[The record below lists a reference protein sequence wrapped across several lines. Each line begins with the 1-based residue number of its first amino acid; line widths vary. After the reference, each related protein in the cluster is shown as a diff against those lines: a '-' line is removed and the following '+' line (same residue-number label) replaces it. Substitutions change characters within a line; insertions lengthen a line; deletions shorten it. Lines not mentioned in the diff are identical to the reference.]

1 MTVKK
6 ISTGYIP
13 RDWQVKAH
21 LNVLRHNVL
30 VFHRRGGK
38 TVFCVNELGDK
49 AVKFDKMCPLTGR
62 PLINPQ
68 FAYVATTR
76 QQVENI
82 AWQYFKDYLKVIPNI
97 KFNESKLK
105 IKFPHPRGV
114 CTIHLFGAEN
124 FDAMRGL
131 YLDGY
136 ILDEYADMHPD
147 VRDKV
152 LLPTLSDREGWEIII
167 GTPKGENAFKNIYD
181 FALGNPETWFTT
193 LVSADKSGILPESEL
208 KMLKA
213 TMSDEAFRQEYL
225 CDFNAAPSG
234 KYYQAYIDELKREGQ
249 VTKVPHDNSLP
260 VVTYWDLGFNDST
273 SIWFIQ
279 EVGREIHVIEYL
291 EAHGKGLEW
300 YVNEIDSR
308 NYHYSAHK
316 LPHDAEHHEL
326 STGRTRTEFLRECG
340 LENIEILPRSKN
352 VAEDIH
358 AVRQILPKCWF
369 DLSKCAEGIKALAAY
384 ERKWDPKLKV
394 YSDTPKHDWSSH
406 AADSFRYF
414 AVDYRPNFGS
424 GRVGYKDLPMMADS
438 SYDILGF

>member
-6 ISTGYIP
+6 ITTGYVP
-13 RDWQVKAH
+13 RDWQVGAH
-21 LNVLRHNVL
+21 LNAKRHNIFV
-30 VFHRRGGK
+30 VHRRGGK
-38 TVFCVNELGDK
+38 TVLTVNHLIDK
-49 AVKFDKMCPLTGR
+49 ALKFDKICPLTGK
-62 PLINPQ
+62 PLTNPQ
-68 FAYVATTR
+68 YAYVATTR

-82 AWQYFKDYLKVIPNI
+82 AWQYFKDYAGMIPNI

-136 ILDEYADMHPD
+136 ALDEFAQFHPD

-152 LLPTLSDREGWEIII
+152 LLPTLSDRAGWEIII
-167 GTPKGENAFKNIYD
+167 GTPQGENAFKVLYD
-181 FALGNPETWFTT
+181 YALSSPEWFTFT
-193 LVSADKSGILPESEL
+193 MSADKSGILPESEL
-208 KMLKA
+208 RMLKA
-213 TMSDEAFRQEYL
+213 TMSDEAYRQEYL

-234 KYYQAYIDELKREGQ
+234 KYYQAYMDELRREGQ
-249 VTKVPHDNSLP
+249 ITKVPHDNSIP

-273 SIWFIQ
+273 AIWFVQ
-279 EVGREIHVIEYL
+279 EVGREIHVIDYL

-300 YVNEIDSR
+300 YVEQIDSKP
-308 NYHYSAHK
+308 YYYSAHK

-326 STGRTRTEFLRECG
+326 STGRTRTEFLRSCG
-340 LENIEILPRSKN
+340 LEDIEILPRSKN
-352 VAEDIH
+352 VAEDVH

-369 DLSKCAEGIKALAAY
+369 DREKCDLGIRALSAY
-384 ERKWDPKLKV
+384 ERKWDPRAKV
-394 YSDTPKHDWSSH
+394 YSDVPLHNWASH
-406 AADSFRYF
+406 ASDAFRYF
-414 AVDYRPNFGS
+414 AVDYRPDFGK
-424 GRVGYKDLPMMADS
+424 GRIQYRDLPRVAES